1 MPLLGNQEPL
11 ETKCGDCGLGR
22 SFLACLRMTHPF
34 VLSLVTFSARQL
46 AAPDLL
52 RTCHLSPSGC
62 LLSVPVASSAQLAVC
77 PLSLPT
83 ASSRP
88 PPPPQEVT
96 GASSR
101 GGAGH
106 RCGQRWQASSSFTA
120 VAGAAACFA
129 VPWVWAPAG
138 FSSGLLGLLQ
148 EAIMH
153 REHRYSSKVVDPL
166 GGPRQLPARGLSL
179 EAVALLC
186 LEVVMFTRLDHAV
199 ARVSDEMLFLG
210 VMETILWVGWVK
222 SSSLRVAL
230 ANPQGL
236 EWTQWWMR
244 EG

>member
-101 GGAGH
+101 GGGRVTGVGKGGRLQVPLLQWQGLRLASLFPGSGH
-106 RCGQRWQASSSFTA
+106 LWGFPLGCLAFCKRQSC
-120 VAGAAACFA
+120 AGAA
-129 VPWVWAPAG
+129 G
-138 FSSGLLGLLQ
+138 SI
-148 EAIMH
+148 AI
-153 REHRYSSKVVDPL
+153 V
-166 GGPRQLPARGLSL
+166 Q
-179 EAVALLC
+179 
-186 LEVVMFTRLDHAV
+186 RL
-199 ARVSDEMLFLG
+199 
-210 VMETILWVGWVK
+210 
-222 SSSLRVAL
+222 
-230 ANPQGL
+230 
-236 EWTQWWMR
+236 
-244 EG
+244 